1 MACGAGAGLAAVYN
15 VPLGGAVFTV
25 EILLAELSLATVLPA
40 LATSAIATLVARLV
54 VPTAP
59 VYAVPHLTS
68 TPSLLVWS
76 VLAGPV
82 LGIAA
87 VGFVRLAHMAED
99 RRPRGRG
106 ILIGMPPVFAAVGL
120 VSVALPAILGNGRSL
135 GQIAFDATVP
145 IGLVALLLAGKVAV
159 TIATIGS
166 GAAGGTLTPSLSI
179 GAAFGAVTGGLWD
192 LVWPGI
198 PPAAFAVIAAA
209 GFLAAAMRAPLTALV
224 LVLEFTN
231 EGPSLVIPMLLA
243 TSGAVLVAYL
253 LGRRRNVEVD

>member
-1 MACGAGAGLAAVYN
+1 M
-15 VPLGGAVFTV
+15 
-25 EILLAELSLATVLPA
+25 
-40 LATSAIATLVARLV
+40 
-54 VPTAP
+54 
-59 VYAVPHLTS
+59 PHLTS

-135 GQIAFDATVP
+135 RQIAFDATVP

-166 GAAGGTLTPSLSI
+166 GAAGGTLTPSL
-179 GAAFGAVTGGLWD
+179 AFRAVTGGLWD

-198 PPAAFAVIAAA
+198 PPAAFAFIAAA
-209 GFLAAAMRAPLTALV
+209 RFLAAAMRAPLTALV
-224 LVLEFTN
+224 LVLEFTH